1 MTANQVQIRRDSA
14 TNLDAATPAL
24 AELGYDTTNKRLR
37 VGDGSTSGGISHA
50 KALDTLAQTFYSG
63 TAGGTA
69 NALTLTI
76 SSYAGFAAYAAFQ
89 RFSFKAAS
97 TNTGSATID
106 VNSEGAV
113 TFKKRTLS
121 GLSDLD
127 AGDVQQDG
135 IYRCVYDGTYMQLDN
150 PSTQGSTGTAPKLL
164 QTYSVTNGTAL
175 NITGNIDST
184 YRTYEIKLIVSVL
197 TDNAELNLR
206 TSSDGGSSYDAGG
219 SDYDWGHRSTSTAG
233 TDGSANDSSDATIE
247 LAANLG
253 NASTET
259 GNLTIELWNPSNSSA
274 HTCLSWRGNIKNGSG
289 QSVNVTGAGSRL
301 AAAAVNAVRIL
312 ASSGNVTA
320 TAELW
325 GIP

>member
-24 AELGYDTTNKRLR
+24 AELGFDTTNKRLR
-37 VGDGSTSGGISHA
+37 AGDGSTSGGIHHA

-63 TAGGTA
+63 TAGGST
-69 NALTLTI
+69 NTITLSI
-76 SSYAGFAAYAAFQ
+76 SSYAGFSAYAIFQ
-89 RFSFKAAS
+89 RFVFKASA
-97 TNTGSATID
+97 TNTGSATLN
-106 VNSEGAV
+106 VSSEGAV
-113 TFKKRTLS
+113 TIKKRTSS
-121 GLSDLD
+121 GIADIA
-127 AGDVQQDG
+127 AGDIQQDG
-135 IYRCVYDGTYMQLDN
+135 VYEVVYDGTYFQLAN
-150 PSTQGSTGTAPKLL
+150 PSTQGDAGTTPKLL
-164 QTYSVTNGTAL
+164 ETYSVTNGAAL

-219 SDYDWGHRSTSTAG
+219 SDYDWGHRSTSAAG
-233 TDGSANDSSDATIE
+233 TDGSANDSSDSIIE

-312 ASSGNVTA
+312 ASSGNITA